1 MGWPGIGVHA
11 GTPRLHSNYKFK
23 MQINP
28 NFLMLLMYFVT
39 LGDGRTVGDEPYKFH
54 ASSQMVRNSLLCKTF
69 NITQQLETTSILS
82 NTKF

>member
-39 LGDGRTVGDEPYKFH
+39 LGDGR
-54 ASSQMVRNSLLCKTF
+54 SLIYNWQELCTPD
-69 NITQQLETTSILS
+69 
-82 NTKF
+82 